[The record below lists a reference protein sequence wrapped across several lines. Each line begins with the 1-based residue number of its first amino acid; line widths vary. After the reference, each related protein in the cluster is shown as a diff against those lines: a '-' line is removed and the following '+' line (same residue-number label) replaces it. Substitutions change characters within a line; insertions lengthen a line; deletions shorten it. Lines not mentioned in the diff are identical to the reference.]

1 MRFFNTIIKFVLI
14 WSLIGFNN
22 FAISENLVEKAA
34 NRANFEPGGEFHL
47 FGARGGV
54 TDQTGEIK
62 LGLPVSENLG
72 SIRIERQFAAGEIEY
87 KTKFSGHGWEEHSP
101 FANASSKHKE
111 TKKPQSDDLESIAF
125 LDWTGVE
132 IHPDDGYDG
141 PQGGGYPKPTG
152 ARDEYSYDVY
162 AVRQKV
168 SVITPDYRDHFNK
181 FIDKKDRI
189 NQAYSDAVNN
199 NFEDAYHRG
208 IHGKEGNLNAL
219 GDTAQRL
226 KGLGKDVEAGLDYA
240 WDTSGALL
248 SSTAGLTS
256 ETLEASAASLAQ
268 PVFDRLSVE
277 KQFSTIDS
285 LLEKQQQ
292 IKDFSDTSYD
302 YYQQNVV
309 PVIDKTLEPVREN
322 VVKPVIQKY
331 DELQTNYGE
340 FATDHPNIA
349 EAIAAGGAILD
360 STPAGQG
367 KKQALK
373 QAKNLTE
380 EIGKN
385 SARGTEK
392 VADKVNTAAVTAT
405 NTAKTPDNFFPDT
418 SIPLLKKPKYEGTN
432 PWAEGV
438 PIVSMDA
445 PENFYIN
452 MAQSP
457 GQKGPG
463 GWGTQ
468 DYIPNVN
475 YVRNQLAVTPG
486 FKPKI
491 TEVQTYLIPEGIHI
505 QTGTV
510 GPQTHN
516 GVTYP
521 GGGTQVEIYNYED
534 RHKLIP
540 IGKPRPIK

>member
-1 MRFFNTIIKFVLI
+1 MKIFNTIIKFVLI
-14 WSLIGFNN
+14 WSLLCFNN
-22 FAISENLVEKAA
+22 FAFSENLVQKAA

-54 TDQTGEIK
+54 TDRTGEIK

-72 SIRIERQFAAGEIEY
+72 SIRIERQFAAGEIGY
-87 KTKFSGHGWEEHSP
+87 KTKFSGHGWQEHSP

-132 IHPDDGYDG
+132 IHPDDAYDG
-141 PQGGGYPKPTG
+141 PKGGGYPKPTG

-168 SVITPDYRDHFNK
+168 SIIRPDYRDHFNK

-189 NQAYSDAVNN
+189 NQTYSDAVND

-208 IHGKEGNLNAL
+208 IHGKDGNLNAL

-248 SSTAGLTS
+248 SSATGLTS
-256 ETLEASAASLAQ
+256 ETLGASAASLAQ
-268 PVFDRLSVE
+268 PVFDRLPVE
-277 KQFSTIDS
+277 KQFSTIDG

-349 EAIAAGGAILD
+349 EFVAAAGAIYD
-360 STPAGQG
+360 ASPAGQG
-367 KKQALK
+367 KKQAVK
-373 QAKNLTE
+373 QGKNLAE
-380 EIGKN
+380 ELGKN
-385 SARGTEK
+385 SARGVAKNAGEIKNISNNIANGHAYEK
-392 VADKVNTAAVTAT
+392 HITRKQEFEELGINTREQFAQHIE
-405 NTAKTPDNFFPDT
+405 N
-418 SIPLLKKPKYEGTN
+418 IITN
-432 PWAEGV
+432 PSAVRQLERGRTAYWDDDKTGT
-438 PIVSMDA
+438 IVIID
-445 PENFYIN
+445 PNN
-452 MAQSP
+452 
-457 GQKGPG
+457 KDG
-463 GWGTQ
+463 GTAFR
-468 DYIPNVN
+468 P
-475 YVRNQLAVTPG
+475 TPG
-486 FKPKI
+486 KKYF
-491 TEVQTYLIPEGIHI
+491 T
-505 QTGTV
+505 
-510 GPQTHN
+510 
-516 GVTYP
+516 
-521 GGGTQVEIYNYED
+521 D
-534 RHKLIP
+534 R
-540 IGKPRPIK
+540 IK